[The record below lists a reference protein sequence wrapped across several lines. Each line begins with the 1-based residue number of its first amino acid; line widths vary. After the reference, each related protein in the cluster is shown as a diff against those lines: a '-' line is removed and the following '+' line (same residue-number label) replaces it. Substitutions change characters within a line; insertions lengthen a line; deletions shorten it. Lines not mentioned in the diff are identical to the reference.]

1 VRCYAQGEL
10 QVLDSLVKAAEK
22 VVLLLEYRERRQRLR
37 YDIAVA
43 PLYKNLGE
51 VHADYLQMFRSVSE
65 GLLEGNDLALLARN
79 TYATGYL
86 YDPLRKDLVARLSAF
101 SSGVSEPTFRAFYKS
116 AIAYLSPPDRL
127 ALKVAVKQGVAIS
140 TIRSMVYQV
149 LVAAQKE
156 EEREKLAG
164 RPLTPAQRE
173 MLSVFVEE
181 TASKTRK
188 SWEHVAAAHAA
199 AQLATLP

>member
-1 VRCYAQGEL
+1 MLHAQTERINRRAPLCAGEL

-22 VVLLLEYRERRQRLR
+22 VVLLLEYRERRLRLR

-51 VHADYLQMFRSVSE
+51 VHADYLTMFRAVSE
-65 GLLEGNDLALLARN
+65 GLREGNELAVLARN

-101 SSGVSEPTFRAFYKS
+101 SSGVSEPAFRAFYKA

-127 ALKVAVKQGVAIS
+127 HLKVAVKQGVAIS

-156 EEREKLAG
+156 EER
-164 RPLTPAQRE
+164 
-173 MLSVFVEE
+173 
-181 TASKTRK
+181 
-188 SWEHVAAAHAA
+188 
-199 AQLATLP
+199 